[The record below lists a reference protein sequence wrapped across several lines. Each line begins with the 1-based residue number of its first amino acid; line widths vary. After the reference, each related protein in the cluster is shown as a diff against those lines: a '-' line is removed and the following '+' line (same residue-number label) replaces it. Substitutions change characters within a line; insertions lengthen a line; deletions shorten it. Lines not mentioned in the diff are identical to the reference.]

1 MAERLIQSYSGRGNL
16 VFPDNESADVIY
28 RIDEYQDFVTGG
40 QLSGLRSRRG
50 RVSHANGHPD
60 WHPLALAHR
69 SPLTL
74 VMDDGRKLKLLLKN
88 LQGSVEAS
96 GDFF

>member
-1 MAERLIQSYSGRGNL
+1 MSIKILFRADSYL
-16 VFPDNESADVIY
+16 DSAADEGAY
-28 RIDEYQDFVTGG
+28 RM
-40 QLSGLRSRRG
+40 RM
-50 RVSHANGHPD
+50 GHPD